1 MAAGTVLVL
10 LLLHRHDYGLVG
22 GNNEFHDE
30 QSDASSS
37 KQRFS
42 ALRTGNVTSVIL
54 TVPSALLFSLHE
66 QRATAKRKIE
76 GRIKLNKTIKEIL
89 QMFPLTTEKDWKQHP
104 KGDGWVQ
111 ITAHVEATC
120 TIEGV
125 VSGNARVFDNAG
137 VYGEARVSGNV
148 WVYGNALVYGNARVF
163 GNARVSGKARVYGDA
178 LVSGNAQV
186 SGNALVYGNAQV
198 FGDA

>member
-125 VSGNARVFDNAG
+125 VSGNARVFDNAW
-137 VYGEARVSGNV
+137 VSGNA
-148 WVYGNALVYGNARVF
+148 WVFGNAQVYGNAR
-163 GNARVSGKARVYGDA
+163 
-178 LVSGNAQV
+178 V
-186 SGNALVYGNAQV
+186 SGNALVYGDARVSGNARVSSNAWVSGNAQV
-198 FGDA
+198 YGNARVSGNA